1 MVIINLGIIIIYELI
16 NRNLIVFD
24 EKGRCFDKSADNYV
38 YYKNIFR
45 KEKNLIIVFII
56 VMKCFIMILI
66 NLKI

>member
-38 YYKNIFR
+38 Y
-45 KEKNLIIVFII
+45 
-56 VMKCFIMILI
+56 
-66 NLKI
+66 